1 MHARTCSAAAAT
13 TCSGKKAVTCEAL
26 ERRAAHAKA
35 KQLKAEARR
44 TA

>member
-1 MHARTCSAAAAT
+1 MGGAYKHARTCSAAAAT

-35 KQLKAEARR
+35 K
-44 TA
+44 